1 MNIFYLIC
9 RHESEFI
16 QHIVE
21 KMMKKLSS
29 KSTRINKNL
38 IGIESIMEELI
49 PSYLDFGNNV
59 CMIGICGMGGMGKT
73 TLARAVYDMY
83 SDQFEVSSFIANVR
97 EKSEKDDLLQLQKQ
111 FLKESLGEN
120 TDIWDVHHGVE
131 IIENRLRRKKVLLV
145 LDDVNRMDQLEKLV
159 GEHHWFGLG
168 SRIIITT
175 RDEHVLVAHGVFK
188 IYKPKILNNDD
199 AFKIFC
205 LKAFKNVQPKK
216 GYMQLSQEV
225 VKYANGLPLALV
237 TLSSFL
243 VGRTRDEWQSALDYF
258 KKNPPKEII
267 DILKISF
274 DGLED
279 MLKEVFLDIACFF
292 LGWCK
297 SRVTHI
303 LENCGFDARIGIRV
317 LVDKS
322 LLTLTRYD
330 FCNDEILGMH
340 DLLKEMAEKIVRQQS
355 CGKLQRQSRLWRIED
370 LFLLENDMV
379 SECSISL

>member
-1 MNIFYLIC
+1 M
-9 RHESEFI
+9 
-16 QHIVE
+16 
-21 KMMKKLSS
+21 
-29 KSTRINKNL
+29 
-38 IGIESIMEELI
+38 ESIVAELI

-59 CMIGICGMGGMGKT
+59 CMIGICGMGGIGKT
-73 TLARAVYDMY
+73 TLARVVYDMHF
-83 SDQFEVSSFIANVR
+83 DKFEASSFIADVR
-97 EKSEKDDLLQLQKQ
+97 EKSEKDGLLQIQKK
-111 FLKESLGEN
+111 FLEDILGVTN
-120 TDIWDVHHGVE
+120 TNISDVHQGVD
-131 IIENRLRRKKVLLV
+131 IIKNRLRRKKVLLV
-145 LDDVNRMDQLEKLV
+145 LDDVNRMDQLEKLA

-175 RDEHVLVAHGVFK
+175 GDEHVLVAHGVFK
-188 IYKPKILNNDD
+188 IYKPKVLNNDD

-355 CGKLQRQSRLWRIED
+355 CGKLQRQSRLSRIED
-370 LFLLENDMV
+370 LFLLENNMV
-379 SECSISL
+379 RSCNFILANKTE